1 MFCLWYW
8 PKVKTKADTAG
19 TEALMRIATAL
30 EDIVGR
36 LDGLKDHGTAILI
49 EVQKVTRTIRT
60 GHAISVEVM
69 DDPRD
74 SKPYVLTE

>member
-1 MFCLWYW
+1 M
-8 PKVKTKADTAG
+8 ADTAG
-19 TEALMRIATAL
+19 TQALERIATAL

-36 LDGLKDHGTAILI
+36 LDGLSDHGTAILI